1 MSTYRVS
8 FFPHHDDTWVE
19 NHNPYVYKGIPGARM
34 EDFLTNTDSRYDDVY
49 SYFFEDVDVGE
60 EVDWTKENLV
70 MDYMDYLQYYY
81 KKEHDCVRAH
91 HRSKCCYL
99 CKYFITNGKNRQ
111 FLGSCIRGMNEKDFP
126 RKHVG
131 NYHAKHGF
139 ETCDKFEMKEY
150 YLNKKKK

>member
-1 MSTYRVS
+1 MSTYRAT
-8 FFPHHDDTWVE
+8 FYPHHDDIWVGE
-19 NHNPYVYKGIPGARM
+19 THPHLYKGIPGAKM
-34 EDFLTNTDSRYDDVY
+34 DDFLTHTDSRYDDTY
-49 SYFFEDVDVGE
+49 SWFFEDVPDGVE
-60 EVDWTKENLV
+60 IDWTRENLV

-99 CKYFITNGKNRQ
+99 CKHFIANGKNKH
-111 FLGSCIRGMNEKDFP
+111 FLGSCIHGLKESDFP
-126 RKHVG
+126 RRHVG

-139 ETCDKFEMKEY
+139 ETCGNFEMKEY